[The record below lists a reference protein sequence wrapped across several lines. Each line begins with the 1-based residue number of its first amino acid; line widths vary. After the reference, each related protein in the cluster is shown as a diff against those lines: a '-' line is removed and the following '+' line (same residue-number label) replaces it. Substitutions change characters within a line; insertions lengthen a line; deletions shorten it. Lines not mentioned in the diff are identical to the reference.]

1 VGINYQYRYDKGC
14 YALAQSCIKGELG
27 GIYYARCNVP
37 WHRESEYFSKA
48 RWHGSLEQSGGGTL
62 ITQASHIVD
71 ILLWALGGRP
81 VSAQG
86 LSMQKK
92 YRDVEVEDLCLGI
105 IEMEN
110 GSALQVSSTMVA
122 VPEQALSVEI
132 YGSKG
137 TGIYKGGLLPKAS
150 FKGVKVKKE
159 MPPVKGVHALFASL
173 EGFRQWIT
181 GTAPYLMPV
190 ETSLP
195 VLAAVQALYRSSET
209 GKKEPVDG
217 RYCLTRET
225 H

>member
-1 VGINYQYRYDKGC
+1 
-14 YALAQSCIKGELG
+14 
-27 GIYYARCNVP
+27 
-37 WHRESEYFSKA
+37 
-48 RWHGSLEQSGGGTL
+48 
-62 ITQASHIVD
+62 
-71 ILLWALGGRP
+71 
-81 VSAQG
+81 
-86 LSMQKK
+86 MQKK
-92 YRDVEVEDLCLGI
+92 YLDVEVEDLCLGI

-122 VPEQALSVEI
+122 APEQAISIEI

-173 EGFRQWIT
+173 EGFRQWIA

-190 ETSLP
+190 ENSLP

-217 RYCLTRET
+217 RYCSTGET